1 MPKIKIYESDLTTA
15 GGLNASSN
23 VVYIPGAVKG
33 YEITKNGIS
42 ETIPKTGT
50 YRFNTVAEF
59 KDAFKNPTTGKFEYL
74 KISRDDPVIDK
85 VRYITIEKS
94 QQYALA
100 VLQAGLPIVFEV
112 VATFKSPIN
121 DTEAETLIRD
131 KFNSTLFE
139 KLKDRNNYGD
149 VKFIT
154 TGGYENYSDG
164 LYNTMISAVSNSDL
178 SGVPGRQ
185 DCVVLVDHEETSTYS
200 AIKDLFKD
208 TPPANG
214 KYGAMFTPWC
224 TFQFSSQEILEPN
237 VKLDTINMPGSLAY
251 LLAFATSIGN
261 NNPNWLAAAGA
272 SRGIIPNLVAPLEY
286 LTEAQIDTYALTNN
300 NYQGVAIN
308 PIAQINPYGV
318 IVWGNRTLHQ
328 GVQGLVASSFL
339 NIRHLCSDI
348 KKTIYTACKSIT
360 FEQNSDLLWI
370 KFKSLITPLLDQMQ
384 TGEGIAGYELK
395 RKKSTKKATLTAVIR
410 IYPIEAV
417 EDFEM
422 TVELADEATSVM
434 E

>member
-1 MPKIKIYESDLTTA
+1 MPKIKIYENDLTTA

-23 VVYIPGAVKG
+23 VVYIPGFAKYYGENKSVSP
-33 YEITKNGIS
+33 GIY
-42 ETIPKTGT
+42 K
-50 YRFNTVAEF
+50 FNTVAEF
-59 KDAFKNPTTGKFEYL
+59 KEFFKNPNTGKFEYI
-74 KISRDDPVIDK
+74 KMD
-85 VRYITIEKS
+85 TIIENGFTYYNVEKS
-94 QQYALA
+94 QLYALA
-100 VLQAGLPIVFEV
+100 ILQAGLPILFDVISTAGDGTSHEIFESSIV
-112 VATFKSPIN
+112 SNLSTHLDDLIN
-121 DTEAETLIRD
+121 
-131 KFNSTLFE
+131 K
-139 KLKDRNNYGD
+139 NNYD
-149 VKFIT
+149 IKFIT
-154 TGGYENYSDG
+154 TGGYENSEEINFKG
-164 LYNTMISAVSNSDL
+164 KMLEIASHR
-178 SGVPGRQ
+178 G
-185 DCVVLVDHEETSTYS
+185 DCIALLDHKETSNYS
-200 AIKDLFKD
+200 TLKDLFKNP
-208 TPPANG
+208 PPANG

-224 TFQFSSQEILEPN
+224 TFEFPSQEIFTSSQ
-237 VKLDTINMPGSLAY
+237 DTIYKLNKVNMPGSLAY

>member
-1 MPKIKIYESDLTTA
+1 MPKIKIYENDLTTA

-33 YEITKNGIS
+33 YEIITKNG
-42 ETIPKTGT
+42 ETEIIPKIGT

-74 KISRDDPVIDK
+74 RISRNDPVIDK
-85 VRYITIEKS
+85 IEYITIEKS

-100 VLQAGLPIVFEV
+100 VLQAGLPIVFDV
-112 VATFKSPIN
+112 VAHFKSPIN
-121 DTEAETLIRD
+121 TDEAKTYIRD
-131 KFNSTLFE
+131 KFNSDLFD

-149 VKFIT
+149 IKFIT

-164 LYNTMISAVSNSDL
+164 LYNNMISAVSNSDL

-200 AIKDLFKD
+200 TIKDLFKD

-224 TFQFSSQEILEPN
+224 TFQFPSQEILEPN

-251 LLAFATSIGN
+251 LLAFATSVGN

-286 LTEAQIDTYALTNN
+286 LTEAQIDTYAL
-300 NYQGVAIN
+300 
-308 PIAQINPYGV
+308 YGKHAKV
-318 IVWGNRTLHQ
+318 I
-328 GVQGLVASSFL
+328 
-339 NIRHLCSDI
+339 
-348 KKTIYTACKSIT
+348 IT
-360 FEQNSDLLWI
+360 
-370 KFKSLITPLLDQMQ
+370 
-384 TGEGIAGYELK
+384 
-395 RKKSTKKATLTAVIR
+395 R
-410 IYPIEAV
+410 
-417 EDFEM
+417 
-422 TVELADEATSVM
+422 
-434 E
+434 